1 MVQPL
6 DGLLE
11 RPRRAV
17 AAAAHAGALDQ
28 VHRLPAHVGKDGA
41 LDRVGLGACR
51 PVCELDADPIL
62 LAQSAH
68 RLDHRA
74 VLDHEA
80 PRPVVPEPALVAAH
94 RHEVLVLAPRLARL
108 RVRVPLGLA
117 WSGLGLGLGFRVRV
131 RI

>member
-11 RPRRAV
+11 RPRRAL

-28 VHRLPAHVGKDGA
+28 VDRLPAHVGKDGP
-41 LDRVGLGACR
+41 LDRVGLGACG

-94 RHEVLVLAPRLARL
+94 RHEVLVLAARLARL

-117 WSGLGLGLGFRVRV
+117 WSGFGFRVRV
-131 RI
+131 